1 MGLPE
6 TFDAVRPSIVAFIS
20 RVARR
25 PAGAEPPL
33 FPSII
38 STGFFVHGSGI
49 VVTNRHVIG
58 VLEQVNQLPR
68 NPRTGTSAAGALI
81 FTEIQSSGGQQ
92 VIGVLNRDVL
102 GWNALQQFE
111 AGSRWF
117 GESVPDLGFVQLDV
131 CNVPALRMATEP
143 NTLRVGVSIA
153 TAGFPEGSAAITFH
167 GKITQVTPI
176 LRHGI
181 ISSVFPF
188 AGPYPHG
195 KTLPILRH
203 GIISSVFPFAGPYP
217 HGFSVDA
224 LLQGGASGSPV
235 FKTDEAIV
243 VGMIASQIKNTN
255 YTVCVPSDLLAAA
268 LTSALPSWPSSE
280 GIPTLGELIRSEDRS
295 AEETLGWEAFPIAPT
310 VP

>member
-38 STGFFVHGSGI
+38 GTGFFVHGSGI

-195 KTLPILRH
+195 
-203 GIISSVFPFAGPYP
+203 
-217 HGFSVDA
+217 FSVDA

>member
-1 MGLPE
+1 
-6 TFDAVRPSIVAFIS
+6 
-20 RVARR
+20 
-25 PAGAEPPL
+25 
-33 FPSII
+33 
-38 STGFFVHGSGI
+38 VHGSGI

-195 KTLPILRH
+195 
-203 GIISSVFPFAGPYP
+203 
-217 HGFSVDA
+217 FSVDA